1 MPTRSLLR
9 DALGWGF
16 ALWLFGY
23 LAGVLL
29 FFVVPA
35 AYIGIVLTPVAA
47 LLTVWVLLRRVQAG
61 EAARDIVIAVVW
73 TAIAAGLDYVFIVE
87 LLRPADGYYKP
98 DVALYYGLTFVL
110 PVVVGRWR
118 RSRGVEAG

>member
-1 MPTRSLLR
+1 MASRSLLR

-29 FFVVPA
+29 FFVVPT
-35 AYIGIVLTPVAA
+35 AYIGIVLTPAA
-47 LLTVWVLLRRVQAG
+47 VLLTVWVLLRRVRAG
-61 EAARDIVIAVVW
+61 ELARDLVIAAAW
-73 TAIAAGLDYVFIVE
+73 TAIAVTLDYAFIVQ

-98 DVALYYGLTFVL
+98 DVALYYGLTFAL
-110 PVVVGRWR
+110 PIVVGWWR
-118 RSRGVEAG
+118 RARGAEAR